1 MLQKLH
7 NFKIIHLM
15 NYLVKMSQ
23 KKQKG
28 KHFYLR
34 DYWVNF
40 LQILQN
46 VKLLIWGIIGF
57 KSYNCYKIYKLLI
70 WRIIWLN
77 I

>member
-28 KHFYLR
+28 KIIYLR

-40 LQILQN
+40 LQILQI
-46 VKLLIWGIIGF
+46 VKLLIWGIIGLIF
-57 KSYNCYKIYKLLI
+57 YKYYKL
-70 WRIIWLN
+70 
-77 I
+77 

>member
-23 KKQKG
+23 KKQKC
-28 KHFYLR
+28 KIINLR
-34 DYWVNF
+34 DYWVSF

-57 KSYNCYKIYKLLI
+57 KCYNCYKID
-70 WRIIWLN
+70 
-77 I
+77 

>member
-28 KHFYLR
+28 TIIYLR

-40 LQILQN
+40 LQILQI
-46 VKLLIWGIIGF
+46 VKLLI
-57 KSYNCYKIYKLLI
+57 
-70 WRIIWLN
+70 
-77 I
+77 